1 MKNNTNDYKDSIA
14 HINLSKT
21 REDKLLSW
29 LAGEKQKEYKNTEKE
44 KKDFIKEMK
53 NYLGKEIK
61 DSKNFQPKKI
71 KISIFKRILKEIS
84 KIFDII

>member
-1 MKNNTNDYKDSIA
+1 MSKLEYTQEQQHAIDMVRELPNQSIDL
-14 HINLSKT
+14 ILT
-21 REDKLLSW
+21 DPP
-29 LAGEKQKEYKNTEKE
+29 Y
-44 KKDFIKEMK
+44 D
-53 NYLGKEIK
+53 LGKEIK